1 MRAIDSGQLKE
12 GMRVA
17 RAIYDDAGRV
27 LLNEGVVLNSRYIK
41 RLNKLGLPF
50 IYVEDELLGPI
61 EVEDV
66 INDQLKIQTAKALKN
81 TVKSARVHKDLD
93 LRPISDMVNKIL
105 DELKGA
111 PDILVQL
118 MDLRNVNTYFYDHS
132 VGVSVL
138 SILTGRN
145 LGLDDLKLKVLG
157 MGAILHDIGKSLSLG
172 PEHTEYGFEILRKN
186 KSINIMVAH
195 VAYQHHERYDGTG
208 YPRKLSGKE
217 IHFYAAIVGL
227 ANYYDSLVTNIDVQ
241 ERLYPYQ
248 ALESIVAQSEQAFH
262 PEIVKAF
269 CRNIAPYPV
278 GTSVRLNNGA
288 VGVVIAVPKDY
299 TTRPV
304 IKLITDEIGTVLEDF
319 PEISLLEEKTLVIN
333 EIITEKER
341 QKITRHL

>member
-157 MGAILHDIGKSLSLG
+157 MGAILHDIGKSLSG
-172 PEHTEYGFEILRKN
+172 PEPLN
-186 KSINIMVAH
+186 MVL
-195 VAYQHHERYDGTG
+195 
-208 YPRKLSGKE
+208 K
-217 IHFYAAIVGL
+217 F
-227 ANYYDSLVTNIDVQ
+227 
-241 ERLYPYQ
+241 
-248 ALESIVAQSEQAFH
+248 
-262 PEIVKAF
+262 
-269 CRNIAPYPV
+269 
-278 GTSVRLNNGA
+278 
-288 VGVVIAVPKDY
+288 
-299 TTRPV
+299 
-304 IKLITDEIGTVLEDF
+304 
-319 PEISLLEEKTLVIN
+319 
-333 EIITEKER
+333 
-341 QKITRHL
+341 